1 MNEIVAYWLETAEHD
16 RETMAVLAKSG
27 RYSDALFFGH
37 IILEKALKALVV
49 RKIGKHAPFTHDL
62 VQLQKLS
69 GIAIS
74 ETETDLLDQVNDFN
88 IRARYPE
95 RKMEF
100 YKQCTKEF
108 SEPYLTKIME
118 LYQKLWQTAKS

>member
-1 MNEIVAYWLETAEHD
+1 MNEVVAYWLETSAHD
-16 RETMAVLAKSG
+16 KDTMDVLYENA

-37 IILEKALKALVV
+37 IILEKILKALVV
-49 RKIGKHAPFTHDL
+49 HSTGKHAPFTHDL
-62 VQLQKLS
+62 VQLHKLA
-69 GIAIS
+69 GVELDEKEI
-74 ETETDLLDQVNDFN
+74 DLLDQVNDFN

-108 SEPYLTKIME
+108 SEPYLTKITG
-118 LYQKLWQTAKS
+118 LYKKLWQTAKS